1 MIESYAFLKAILDSV
16 TEQMAVIDE
25 KGVIVFVNQ
34 SWISFGVEHHGMQMH
49 WENVNYLDVCDKA
62 AATGDAFSLKATK
75 GIRKVIKTEKS
86 LFYFEYPCK
95 IDTQKLW
102 FMMRVTPLKLLE
114 KNYFVIS
121 HQNITQ
127 RKRAE
132 DKVLRLSKIDSL
144 TKLPNHRYFNQF
156 LKYSLK
162 QCSRLNTPLSLA
174 IIDIDYFKCV
184 NDTFGH
190 LKGDE
195 YLAKIGAVIKNV
207 AKRPSDL
214 SSRYG
219 GEEFAI
225 ILGNTPLEPSI
236 VLMNKLLNTIQMLNI
251 PNPNSLIMPTVTA
264 SIGLITLYPNAQT
277 TANELIKKADDL
289 LYQAKDN
296 GRNQLAYRKDS

>member
-25 KGVIVFVNQ
+25 DGVIVFVNQ
-34 SWISFGVEHHGMQMH
+34 SWISFGVEHHGARRH
-49 WENVNYLDVCDKA
+49 WENINYLEVCDKA
-62 AATGDAFSLKATK
+62 AAAGDVFSRKATK
-75 GIRKVIKTEKS
+75 GIRKVIKAEKS
-86 LFYFEYPCK
+86 LFYFEYPCT
-95 IDTQKLW
+95 IDKQKLW
-102 FMMRVTPLKLLE
+102 FMMRVTPLMIQE
-114 KNYFVIS
+114 KYYFVIS

-132 DKVLRLSKIDSL
+132 EKVLRLSKIDSL

-156 LKYSLK
+156 LKSSLK
-162 QCSRLNTPLSLA
+162 QCSRLNTPLTLA

-214 SSRYG
+214 GSRYG

-236 VLMNKLLNTIQMLNI
+236 VLMNTLLKTIQMLNI
-251 PNPNSLIMPTVTA
+251 PNPNSLIMPVVTA
-264 SIGLITLYPNAQT
+264 SIGLITLYPHAQT
-277 TANELIKKADDL
+277 TEHELIKKADDL
-289 LYQAKDN
+289 LYQAKNN
-296 GRNQLAYRKDS
+296 GRNQLAYREDK